1 MTSLMITTHDGTYEN
16 VAADQARAL
25 FDLHRHQLRG
35 RSREV
40 AELRAELSRVGHA
53 RAAELAAADRRHGKA
68 TEVLRRTEREL
79 RADLAQRD
87 AEVTALRET
96 LAARD
101 GALEETRVALAAA
114 RERTLGAEQ
123 RAFDAE
129 VQFKD
134 REKKLLRQCKQQA
147 VDFHRRLTSAFEQR
161 LQKIKIQHA
170 QDVFVARKSGVSS

>member
-1 MTSLMITTHDGTYEN
+1 MMTSLMTTTYEN

-35 RSREV
+35 KIREA
-40 AELRAELSRVGHA
+40 AELRAELA
-53 RAAELAAADRRHGKA
+53 RAERARGAERAAAERRHGEE

-87 AEVTALRET
+87 AEAAALRET
-96 LAARD
+96 LGARD

-114 RERTLGAEQ
+114 QERALGAER
-123 RAFDAE
+123 RAYDAE
-129 VQFKD
+129 VRFKD

-147 VDFHRRLTSAFEQR
+147 VDFQRRLTSAFEQR

-170 QDVFVARKSGVSS
+170 QDMFIAKKSGVSSS